1 LVNYVLAGEFQAVV
15 RAASAHLKQMSGG
28 RFTLVH
34 SEDKEAKERT
44 SLGLGVRVFDTWQGT
59 DRRTASLS
67 GGETFMASL
76 ALALGLAEIV
86 QENNG
91 GVEIDTLFIDE
102 GFGTLDGETLE
113 QVMSTID
120 GLRENGRTIGL
131 ISHVEEMKNRIQAQ
145 VVVSKGQGG
154 STLRVDF

>member
-1 LVNYVLAGEFQAVV
+1 
-15 RAASAHLKQMSGG
+15 
-28 RFTLVH
+28 
-34 SEDKEAKERT
+34 
-44 SLGLGVRVFDTWQGT
+44 
-59 DRRTASLS
+59 
-67 GGETFMASL
+67 MASL

-145 VVVSKGQGG
+145 VVVGKGQGG